1 MKILSFVL
9 TSSVLYWS
17 TALDLLVIL
26 MLINNRYSNK
36 RQAQKIAAGQFIG
49 SNGLIV
55 VSLFLAFVL
64 HFVPQHWILGFLGLI
79 PLGFGLKY
87 LFFGD
92 DDEEKVEAT
101 LSTRKDK
108 NLLWTVALIAFASCG
123 ADNIGLFTPYF
134 LTLSSAKVIGTLVIF
149 ELNIILLIILGKAL
163 AQLSFV
169 SEFLERFG
177 RWVMAAVYIGLGI
190 MIIIE
195 SGTWAHF
202 FG

>member
-36 RQAQKIAAGQFIG
+36 KQAKKIAAGQFIG

-79 PLGFGLKY
+79 GLKY

-101 LSTRKDK
+101 LTTRKDK

-134 LTLSSAKVIGTLVIF
+134 LTLSTAKVIETLVIF
-149 ELNIILLIILGKAL
+149 ELNIFLLIILGKAL

-169 SEFLERFG
+169 SEFLEHFG